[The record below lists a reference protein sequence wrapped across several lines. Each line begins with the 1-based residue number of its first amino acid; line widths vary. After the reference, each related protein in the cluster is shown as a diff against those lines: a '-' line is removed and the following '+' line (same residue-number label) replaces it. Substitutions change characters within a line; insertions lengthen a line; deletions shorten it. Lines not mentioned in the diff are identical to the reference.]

1 MHNRHFITRVSLS
14 AIIKENLLARFRKA
28 KTDAKCSFTS
38 SIAHKNLLIALFR
51 FQAYNIARVRKIE
64 MSGRMRTL
72 FYFKKYQNERILLS
86 IFNERILYFYS
97 FIKAELTAHLPVL
110 IIASPFM
117 IIDGLLKFH
126 SLFHLTA
133 QLNEI
138 INL

>member
-1 MHNRHFITRVSLS
+1 M
-14 AIIKENLLARFRKA
+14 
-28 KTDAKCSFTS
+28 
-38 SIAHKNLLIALFR
+38 
-51 FQAYNIARVRKIE
+51 
-64 MSGRMRTL
+64 L
-72 FYFKKYQNERILLS
+72 FYEKVLKRRAPS
-86 IFNERILYFYS
+86 VFNERYTTT
-97 FIKAELTAHLPVL
+97 KAELTAHLLIL

>member
-1 MHNRHFITRVSLS
+1 MRNIILSKNIKMSSVSL
-14 AIIKENLLARFRKA
+14 N
-28 KTDAKCSFTS
+28 
-38 SIAHKNLLIALFR
+38 
-51 FQAYNIARVRKIE
+51 V
-64 MSGRMRTL
+64 
-72 FYFKKYQNERILLS
+72 
-86 IFNERILYFYS
+86 FNERYS
-97 FIKAELTAHLPVL
+97 SIKAELTMHLPVL